1 MLFLLRSVGD
11 IVVLIIKIM
20 FTYDFQYHQHFPG
33 HDFDDDDERTNKRTC
48 GEAIFP
54 GFYYL
59 FIIFSMVRA
68 KPKFYLH

>member
-59 FIIFSMVRA
+59 FIIFFYGCSQTEI
-68 KPKFYLH
+68 YLH